1 MVCREAPSSGWSN
14 WRGSPMVRRTPFHQ
28 VQTIHST
35 SSCPL
40 RPPKLSHFGTDIQ
53 FRIAATCRKPLFKR
67 SLGALEAFMSAAVA
81 DLPNTMTTLPETIE
95 CPLCVGKGTL
105 TRTEVLERLG
115 TKDLARVAQPV
126 SYTHLRAHE

>member
-1 MVCREAPSSGWSN
+1 MSANAMVCREAPSSGWSN

-40 RPPKLSHFGTDIQ
+40 RPPKPSHFGTNIQ
-53 FRIAATCRKPLFKR
+53 FRMAATYRR
-67 SLGALEAFMSAAVA
+67 SLLGRNLEILEVFMSTSVA
-81 DLPNTMTTLPETIE
+81 DLPDTISTLPETIE
-95 CPLCVGKGTL
+95 CPLCVGRGTL

-115 TKDLARVAQPV
+115 MKDR
-126 SYTHLRAHE
+126 